1 MEGVRVMS
9 KQKIRIVMAAPKA
22 RNLVARELVCNANFK
37 PRTVRDR
44 TRYTR
49 KGRAKGSWD

>member
-1 MEGVRVMS
+1 MS
-9 KQKIRIVMAAPKA
+9 KQKIVITVAAPKA
-22 RNLVARELVCNANFK
+22 RNLVARELVCNSNFK

-49 KGRAKGSWD
+49 KGRAKAAWD

>member
-1 MEGVRVMS
+1 MS
-9 KQKIRIVMAAPKA
+9 KQKIRIVVAVPKA
-22 RNLVARELVCNANFK
+22 RNLVARELVCNSNFK

-44 TRYTR
+44 TLYTR

>member
-1 MEGVRVMS
+1 MS
-9 KQKIRIVMAAPKA
+9 KQKIRIVLAAPKA
-22 RNLVARELVCNANFK
+22 RNLVARELVCNGNFK